1 MRYNNI
7 QGQDQDIM
15 RTKFVNNTLE
25 YLRLNSNKIT
35 DVSAI
40 NQYLQNFTGLRHVEL
55 DANPMNFQNT
65 KKIVQDTNLSY
76 KKKYTLDLYE
86 MSELS
91 VNDIEELVISWKLK
105 LYDMYVKDQGSFD
118 GKEFTFRIKNGS
130 INHRIWTENGE
141 VKEYINY
148 KLHSTLSLAD
158 FVQTMR
164 PDARRRSK
172 TSAFTMK
179 YYIKRTLQY
188 TSITPKNFQTLTM

>member
-76 KKKYTLDLYE
+76 KKKYTLDLYG

-91 VNDIEELVISWKLK
+91 NIEIEKVKIDWKLK
-105 LYDMYVKDQGSFD
+105 LYDMYAKDQESLD
-118 GKEFTFRIKNGS
+118 GKEFIFRIGNGS
-130 INHRIWTENGE
+130 ISHRIWTTNGE
-141 VKEYINY
+141 VKQSMNG
-148 KLHSTLSLAD
+148 KLQPTLSLAD
-158 FVQTMR
+158 FAEKMH
-164 PDARRRSK
+164 PIARRRSK

-179 YYIKRTLQY
+179 YYIKRTHQY
-188 TSITPKNFQTLTM
+188 AINTM